1 MVVSQISS
9 VYTLAMAKVLI
20 SLPGDLLADIDREAE
35 VRGLTRSAFLRRAA
49 VHELGWRDPDELEAA
64 LEAGRAAIA
73 DLGPFDSAE
82 LIAEERRAHDERD
95 RRRF

>member
-1 MVVSQISS
+1 
-9 VYTLAMAKVLI
+9 MAKVLI
-20 SLPGDLLADIDREAE
+20 SLPSDLLADIDREVE
-35 VRGLTRSAFLRRAA
+35 RRGTSRSAFLRTAA
-49 VHELGWRDPDELEAA
+49 VHELGWRDPDEIEAA
-64 LEAGRAAIA
+64 LAAGRAAMA